1 MAVFPKMSG
10 KNNVCVPPKI
20 LILGP
25 NGPSVEICKNCYEDK
40 FDTINE
46 EPDLEEPEDVVKYYE
61 IISITADG
69 KAYMN
74 VSEAPE
80 DSMVKFI
87 TEKEVG
93 TDNITVR
100 VMKEISVKDL
110 KMLINDDHSVLD
122 EFTEKIIDK
131 KERD

>member
-1 MAVFPKMSG
+1 MAG

-46 EPDLEEPEDVVKYYE
+46 EPEETKSPEETEDVVKYYE

-80 DSMVKFI
+80 DSLVKFI

-131 KERD
+131 KE